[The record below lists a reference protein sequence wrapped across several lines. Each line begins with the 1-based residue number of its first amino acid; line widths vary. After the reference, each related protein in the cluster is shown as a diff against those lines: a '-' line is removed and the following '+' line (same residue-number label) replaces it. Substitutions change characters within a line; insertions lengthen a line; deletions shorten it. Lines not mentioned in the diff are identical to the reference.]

1 MNKFML
7 FIIALYLILF
17 PFYVFSSGNPQP
29 ADVILAFGSVI
40 FMLAKSSKSV
50 LKKPVVK
57 YLFSFVLLV
66 SVISLTYVIYYFSIG
81 VENKM
86 FMPILFYAFNLMFF
100 VVVLTLFKSSF
111 FVEKKIYLIY
121 NVIFVSLLIQFF
133 LGVLGI
139 KGYSSLIVSRPAIFF
154 NNPNQLA
161 YYSLLMI
168 SIQTV
173 LYLKFNFRKLIFILS
188 LLFSIYLVIYS
199 GSRAAL
205 SVFLLL
211 IPIFLYNK
219 INIKTISVFL
229 LFMLIIPTILKS
241 NFIQEKIVNIVIR
254 SERNTIN
261 NTSEIE
267 NRGYDRLLL
276 YPEYLFYGAGE
287 NKNDRFEKTGDSYL
301 EIHSGLA
308 NTLFSYGFLGL
319 FLFSMFV
326 FKAINKD
333 LVKNS
338 LLILPSLLYNIT
350 HQGFRSPLLFG
361 LIAIIYISSNS
372 FDKENYAYQK
382 KNL

>member
-17 PFYVFSSGNPQP
+17 PFYVFSSGTPQP
-29 ADVILAFGSVI
+29 ADMILAFGSII

-50 LKKPVVK
+50 LKKPVIK

-66 SVISLTYVIYYFSIG
+66 SVINLTYCIYYFAIG

-86 FMPILFYAFNLMFF
+86 FLPILFYAFNFMFF
-100 VVVLTLFKSSF
+100 IVILTLFKSSF
-111 FVEKKIYLIY
+111 FVKKKMYLIY
-121 NVIFVSLLIQFF
+121 KVIFVSLLIQFF

-139 KGYSSLIVSRPAIFF
+139 QGDSSLNLSRPAIFF

-168 SIQTV
+168 SILTV
-173 LYLKFNFRKLIFILS
+173 LYLKFNFNKSIFILS

-211 IPIFLYNK
+211 IPVFSYQKKKMKSIL
-219 INIKTISVFL
+219 VFL
-229 LFMLIIPTILKS
+229 SLILTAPTIINT
-241 NFIQEKIVNIVIR
+241 NFVQEKIENIVIR
-254 SERNTIN
+254 SARNTIN

-267 NRGYDRLLL
+267 NRGYNRLLL

-287 NKNDRFEKTGDSYL
+287 NKNDRFEKTGNLYL

-319 FLFSMFV
+319 FLFCMFV
-326 FKAINKD
+326 FKAIKKD
-333 LVKNS
+333 LIQNS
-338 LLILPSLLYNIT
+338 LLILPAILYNIT
-350 HQGFRSPLLFG
+350 HQGLRSSLLFG
-361 LIAIIYISSNS
+361 LIAIIYVSSNY
-372 FDKENYAYQK
+372 FDK
-382 KNL
+382 KNHA

>member
-17 PFYVFSSGNPQP
+17 PFYVFSSGATQP

-50 LKKPVVK
+50 LKKPVIK
-57 YLFSFVLLV
+57 YLFIFVLLV
-66 SVISLTYVIYYFSIG
+66 SVINLTYCIYYFAIG

-86 FMPILFYAFNLMFF
+86 FLPILFYAFNFMFF

-121 NVIFVSLLIQFF
+121 NIIFVSLLIQFV

-139 KGYSSLIVSRPAIFF
+139 QGDSSLIVSRPAIFF

-168 SIQTV
+168 SILTV
-173 LYLKFNFRKLIFILS
+173 LYLKFNFNKLIFILS

-211 IPIFLYNK
+211 IPIFSYKK
-219 INIKTISVFL
+219 INMKSILVFL
-229 LFMLIIPTILKS
+229 SLILSIPTILNT
-241 NFIQEKIVNIVIR
+241 NFVQEKIENIVIR
-254 SERNTIN
+254 SARNTIN
-261 NTSEIE
+261 NNSEIQ

-287 NKNDRFEKTGDSYL
+287 NKNDRFEKTGDTYL

-338 LLILPSLLYNIT
+338 LLILPAILYNIT
-350 HQGFRSPLLFG
+350 HQGLRSSLLFG
-361 LIAIIYISSNS
+361 LIAIIYISSNY
-372 FDKENYAYQK
+372 FEK
-382 KNL
+382 KNHA

>member
-1 MNKFML
+1 ML

-17 PFYVFSSGNPQP
+17 PFYVFSSGTPQP
-29 ADVILAFGSVI
+29 ADMILAFGSII

-50 LKKPVVK
+50 LKKPVIK

-66 SVISLTYVIYYFSIG
+66 SVINLTYCIYYFAIG

-86 FMPILFYAFNLMFF
+86 FLPILFYAFNFMFF
-100 VVVLTLFKSSF
+100 LVILTLFKSSF
-111 FVEKKIYLIY
+111 FVKKKMYLIY
-121 NVIFVSLLIQFF
+121 KVIFVSLLIQFF

-139 KGYSSLIVSRPAIFF
+139 QGDSSLNLSRPAIFF

-168 SIQTV
+168 SILTV
-173 LYLKFNFRKLIFILS
+173 LYLKFNFNKSIFILS

-211 IPIFLYNK
+211 IPVFSYQKKKMKSIL
-219 INIKTISVFL
+219 VFL
-229 LFMLIIPTILKS
+229 SLILIAPTIINT
-241 NFIQEKIVNIVIR
+241 NFVQEKIENIVIR
-254 SERNTIN
+254 SARNTIN

-267 NRGYDRLLL
+267 NRGYNRLLL

-287 NKNDRFEKTGDSYL
+287 NKNDRFEKTGNLYL

-319 FLFSMFV
+319 FLFCMFV
-326 FKAINKD
+326 FKAIKKD
-333 LVKNS
+333 LIQNS
-338 LLILPSLLYNIT
+338 LLILPAILYNIT
-350 HQGFRSPLLFG
+350 HQGLRSSLLFG
-361 LIAIIYISSNS
+361 LIAIIYVSSNY
-372 FDKENYAYQK
+372 FDK
-382 KNL
+382 KNHA

>member
-1 MNKFML
+1 ML

-17 PFYVFSSGNPQP
+17 PFYVFSSGTPQP
-29 ADVILAFGSVI
+29 ADMILAFGSII

-50 LKKPVVK
+50 LKKPVIK

-66 SVISLTYVIYYFSIG
+66 SVINLTYCIYYFAIG

-86 FMPILFYAFNLMFF
+86 FLPILFYAFNFMFF
-100 VVVLTLFKSSF
+100 IVILTLFKSSF
-111 FVEKKIYLIY
+111 FVKKKMYLIY
-121 NVIFVSLLIQFF
+121 KVIFVSLLIQFF

-139 KGYSSLIVSRPAIFF
+139 QGDSSLNLSRPAIFF

-168 SIQTV
+168 SILTV
-173 LYLKFNFRKLIFILS
+173 LYLKFNFNKSIFILS

-211 IPIFLYNK
+211 IPVFSYQKKKMKSIL
-219 INIKTISVFL
+219 VFL
-229 LFMLIIPTILKS
+229 SLILTAPTIINT
-241 NFIQEKIVNIVIR
+241 NFVQEKIENIVIR
-254 SERNTIN
+254 SARNTIN

-267 NRGYDRLLL
+267 NRGYNRLLL

-287 NKNDRFEKTGDSYL
+287 NKNDRFEKTGNLYL

-319 FLFSMFV
+319 FLFCMFV
-326 FKAINKD
+326 FKAIKKD
-333 LVKNS
+333 LIQNS
-338 LLILPSLLYNIT
+338 LLILPAILYNIT
-350 HQGFRSPLLFG
+350 HQGLRSSLLFG
-361 LIAIIYISSNS
+361 LIAIIYVSSNY
-372 FDKENYAYQK
+372 FDK
-382 KNL
+382 KNHA

>member
-17 PFYVFSSGNPQP
+17 PFYVFSSGTPQP
-29 ADVILAFGSVI
+29 ADMILAFGSII

-50 LKKPVVK
+50 LKKPVIK

-66 SVISLTYVIYYFSIG
+66 SVINLTYCIYYFAIG

-86 FMPILFYAFNLMFF
+86 FLPILFYAFNFMFF
-100 VVVLTLFKSSF
+100 LVILTLFKSSF
-111 FVEKKIYLIY
+111 FVKKKMYLIY
-121 NVIFVSLLIQFF
+121 KVIFVSLLIQFF

-139 KGYSSLIVSRPAIFF
+139 QGDSSLNLSRPAIFF

-168 SIQTV
+168 SILTV
-173 LYLKFNFRKLIFILS
+173 LYLKFNFNKSIFILS

-211 IPIFLYNK
+211 IPVFSYQKKKMKSIL
-219 INIKTISVFL
+219 VFL
-229 LFMLIIPTILKS
+229 SLILIAPTIINT
-241 NFIQEKIVNIVIR
+241 NFVQEKIENIVIR
-254 SERNTIN
+254 SARNTIN

-267 NRGYDRLLL
+267 NRGYNRLLL

-287 NKNDRFEKTGDSYL
+287 NKNDRFEKTGNLYL

-319 FLFSMFV
+319 FLFCMFV
-326 FKAINKD
+326 FKAIKKD
-333 LVKNS
+333 LIQNS
-338 LLILPSLLYNIT
+338 LLILPAILYNIT
-350 HQGFRSPLLFG
+350 HQGLRSSLLFG
-361 LIAIIYISSNS
+361 LIAIIYVSSNY
-372 FDKENYAYQK
+372 FDK
-382 KNL
+382 KNHA